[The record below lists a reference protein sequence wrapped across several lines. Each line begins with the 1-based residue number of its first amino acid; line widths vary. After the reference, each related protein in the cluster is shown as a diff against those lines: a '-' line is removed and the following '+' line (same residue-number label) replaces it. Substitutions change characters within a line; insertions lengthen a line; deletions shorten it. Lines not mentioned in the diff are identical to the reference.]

1 MTKTKCPM
9 TKQHG
14 PHDQNSIQFP
24 LFLWGKEKC
33 TTLCFLPT
41 TLNGRHRRSQNS
53 TKHAGRLNCSSR
65 ISGDFWGQTLKRV
78 VILLCYCI
86 IFEITRFYLSK
97 GPIRIPIVNQAAR
110 TSRSEGE
117 VHQNAQSLP
126 LRTHTPGH
134 HASNSPEPRQS
145 SRPAT
150 STRNGGPSAEH
161 SAAPA

>member
-1 MTKTKCPM
+1 M
-9 TKQHG
+9 
-14 PHDQNSIQFP
+14 HDLVFLANNFEWAASTIAELYKARWQVEL
-24 LFLWGKEKC
+24 LFKDFW
-33 TTLCFLPT
+33 
-41 TLNGRHRRSQNS
+41 
-53 TKHAGRLNCSSR
+53 
-65 ISGDFWGQTLKRV
+65 DFWGQALKRV
-78 VILLCYCI
+78 VVLLCYYV

-97 GPIRIPIVNQAAR
+97 GHIRIPIVNQAAR

-117 VHQNAQSLP
+117 VRQNAQSLP

>member
-1 MTKTKCPM
+1 MYASTCVCLYVSDTSLLGRIRKYAKM
-9 TKQHG
+9 IELHAL
-14 PHDQNSIQFP
+14 HI
-24 LFLWGKEKC
+24 GKHTGE
-33 TTLCFLPT
+33 
-41 TLNGRHRRSQNS
+41 GRCRL
-53 TKHAGRLNCSSR
+53 AGE
-65 ISGDFWGQTLKRV
+65 SGHYGRTERYARQ
-78 VILLCYCI
+78 CYYV